1 MDVNARIARARS
13 SKGTKLTAKQY
24 VAVSHVWGNASPHD
38 DVENR
43 LCGGI
48 TITCS
53 MDKIAAA
60 RAYAN
65 AAKCSLWMDVL
76 CIDQRSPQDQSA
88 QVSLMGDLYKQ
99 CRECLVLLTEEDGI
113 ALKQVVKDVT
123 DVAKFWE
130 RWEGITEFDSGTA
143 RQILSEAA
151 ELYRAAQRL
160 EGQAKTDIK
169 HFTRVWTL
177 QEVVLPERV
186 VFATYKGGTAT
197 VIEGIDMLA
206 GVTTRTKDSYLRIS
220 EVLIKRWGSYGL
232 QLHDFEWLRLAG
244 YAAYNSSHA
253 WTIDA
258 AVTGSVDEQTWG
270 TERLRRVAIYDN
282 YRFCSRE
289 HDIIYATMYLLGIK
303 FEVDYKSHFQDA
315 LAKVAPELIKNGIM
329 HVAHLK
335 GLRDRKIAGQAYA
348 WSRRRNSMCWL
359 GDDRYVYGQKSFSMG
374 QINRRW
380 LDDIPHANIGVRPE
394 FVLSRGVM
402 YTAGWECGG
411 KWCECN
417 KIDVPQNIRQ
427 LLEAEPAAVSH
438 GCIWEQ
444 TASVRTMDL
453 APAVTMYES
462 LNEMGNVVGAF
473 INMHGTVIFA
483 SVATTDDIAMP
494 SDRLVLVG
502 HTVLAISKDGKY
514 VKHRY
519 HWRQQGQP
527 KVDEQMAR
535 KIAGVFETWSE
546 IKLALN

>member
-1 MDVNARIARARS
+1 ELGKVSFSKASTRNTDVNARIARARS

-130 RWEGITEFDSGTA
+130 RWEGITEFDSRTA
-143 RQILSEAA
+143 RQILSEEA

-186 VFATYKGGTAT
+186 VFATHKGGTAT
-197 VIEGIDMLA
+197 VIEGIDILA

-220 EVLIKRWGSYGL
+220 EILIKRWGSYGL

-303 FEVDYKSHFQDA
+303 FEVDYNSHFQDA

-335 GLRDRKIAGQAYA
+335 GLRDRKTAGQAYA
-348 WSRRRNSMCWL
+348 WSRRRNS
-359 GDDRYVYGQKSFSMG
+359 
-374 QINRRW
+374 I
-380 LDDIPHANIGVRPE
+380 
-394 FVLSRGVM
+394 RGVM

-417 KIDVPQNIRQ
+417 KIDVPQNIRR

-444 TASVRTMDL
+444 TASVRTIDL

-527 KVDEQMAR
+527 KLDEQMAR